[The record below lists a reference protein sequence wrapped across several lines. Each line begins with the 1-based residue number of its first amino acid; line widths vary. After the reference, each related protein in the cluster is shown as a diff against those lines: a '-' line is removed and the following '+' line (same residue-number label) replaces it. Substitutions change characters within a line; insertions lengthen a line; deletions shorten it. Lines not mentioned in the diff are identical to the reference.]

1 MLWKTS
7 NGTSHL
13 SEDSHITVHSQAV
26 IRLHE
31 GHVIWRINEEYY
43 MFSMNADYEKFSI
56 NCHVRTIFTRRKISQ
71 TQRPFQ
77 HELKIVL
84 SEVYTSAIENI
95 IKSSII

>member
-1 MLWKTS
+1 
-7 NGTSHL
+7 
-13 SEDSHITVHSQAV
+13 
-26 IRLHE
+26 
-31 GHVIWRINEEYY
+31 